1 MVAFRTHQP
10 PRPLPPLRGNK
21 RTAWVRVRAIG
32 LDSNGND
39 ATGVYFGRGRSK
51 SLYRID
57 YPDATWCAFWE
68 LPGNAMLVKLAR
80 LYPKAKLE
88 VGPMLPLAKGV
99 NWDHSKNE
107 SIDLWSSETIPTT
120 NLAQQVRSAPE
131 RGNQSASGQ
140 PANLVNQIPGPITSG
155 EWGLLNRGERWK
167 RLRDA
172 RRLALSSASS
182 STSPFDSE

>member
-1 MVAFRTHQP
+1 MVAFRAHQP

-88 VGPMLPLAKGV
+88 VGPMLPLAMGV
-99 NWDHSKNE
+99 HWDHSKNE
-107 SIDLWSSETIPTT
+107 SIDLWSPTPMI
-120 NLAQQVRSAPE
+120 V
-131 RGNQSASGQ
+131 SGQ
-140 PANLVNQIPGPITSG
+140 PEIPANQIPGPITSG